1 MELDAAPASTP
12 MVGVGTDPLA
22 GTFSAA
28 ATLPDAGA
36 TAAGSPAGAW
46 EAGDA
51 VLAAA
56 GSGPL
61 TPPSAD
67 SYC

>member
-1 MELDAAPASTP
+1 MELGAPPVSP
-12 MVGVGTDPLA
+12 QVLGVGTDPLA

-28 ATLPDAGA
+28 VMPPDAGA

-46 EAGDA
+46 EADGA

-56 GSGPL
+56 GSGPPA
-61 TPPSAD
+61 PPSAD
-67 SYC
+67 PGC